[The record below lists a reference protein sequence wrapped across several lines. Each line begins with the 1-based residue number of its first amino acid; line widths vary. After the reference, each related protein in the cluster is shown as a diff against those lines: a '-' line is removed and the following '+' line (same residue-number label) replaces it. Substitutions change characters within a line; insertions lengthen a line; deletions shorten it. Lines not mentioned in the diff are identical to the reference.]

1 MRQVVSNLI
10 VNAVDAVPR
19 GGMIKVRVKHGRD
32 WKSRRLGIRV
42 LVSDDGAGI
51 PAVSRSHIFEP
62 FFTTKGERGT
72 GVGLWVSQGVVEKHN
87 GSIRMKSSTGERH
100 GTTFAVF
107 LPYA

>member
-1 MRQVVSNLI
+1 M
-10 VNAVDAVPR
+10 
-19 GGMIKVRVKHGRD
+19 KHGCN
-32 WKSRRLGIRV
+32 WKSRKLGIRV
-42 LVSDDGAGI
+42 LVSDDGPGI
-51 PAVSRSHIFEP
+51 PSTLRSHIFEP

-72 GVGLWVSQGVVEKHN
+72 GVGLWVSQGVIEKHY